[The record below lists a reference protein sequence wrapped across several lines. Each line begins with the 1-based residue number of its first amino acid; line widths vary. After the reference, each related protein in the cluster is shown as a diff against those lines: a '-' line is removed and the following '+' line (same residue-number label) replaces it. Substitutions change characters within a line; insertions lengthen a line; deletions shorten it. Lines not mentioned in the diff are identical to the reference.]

1 MCGAVLTQTKEL
13 VIVAGKFTVSLGKI
27 IDEFHLETIYMPK
40 DPAEILIDE
49 NDVTRPGLQLMGFY
63 EYYNPERMQ
72 IIGTLEFAYLSTID
86 EETRTQRL
94 DALMS
99 RHIPAL
105 IIARELPYFSE
116 MLDLAKKYEVPLLR
130 SKESTSNFISGL
142 IAFLN
147 LNLAP
152 RITRHGVL
160 IEIYG
165 EGVFITGESG
175 VGKSE
180 TAIELVKRGHRLV
193 ADDAVEIRKVSNI
206 SLVGS
211 SPDNI
216 RHFLELRGIGIIN
229 ARRLFGIGAVK
240 NTEKIELIVE
250 MEQWNPEKI
259 YDRMGVDT
267 QFATILGV
275 KIPMLTIP
283 VKPGRN
289 LAVIL
294 EVAAMNN
301 RQKKMGYNAA
311 AELLDQLG
319 LDMEAK
325 EVVKDYDAF

>member
-1 MCGAVLTQTKEL
+1 MAN
-13 VIVAGKFTVSLGKI
+13 KFNVSLENI
-27 IDEFHLETIYMPK
+27 IQNFNLEVIYMPK
-40 DPAEILIDE
+40 DASEILIDE

-63 EYYNPERMQ
+63 EYFNPERMQ
-72 IIGTLEFAYLSTID
+72 IIGKMEFAYLSTID
-86 EETRTQRL
+86 EATRYQRL
-94 DALMS
+94 DMLLS
-99 RHIPAL
+99 QHIPAL
-105 IIARELPYFSE
+105 IISRELPYFSE
-116 MLDLAKKYEVPLLR
+116 MLELAKKYEVPLLR
-130 SKESTSNFISGL
+130 SKESTSNFIAGL

-147 LNLAP
+147 MNLAP

-193 ADDAVEIRKVSNI
+193 ADDAVEIRKVSND
-206 SLVGS
+206 SLMGS

-240 NTEKIELIVE
+240 NTEKIELVVE
-250 MEQWNPEKI
+250 MELWNPEKI

-267 QFATILGV
+267 QYVSILGV
-275 KIPMLTIP
+275 KVPSLTIP

-311 AELLDQLG
+311 TELLDHLG
-319 LDMEAK
+319 LDMESK
-325 EVVKDYDAF
+325 EIVKDYDAF

>member
-1 MCGAVLTQTKEL
+1 M
-13 VIVAGKFTVSLGKI
+13 AGKFTVSLGKI

-63 EYYNPERMQ
+63 EYFNPERMQ
-72 IIGTLEFAYLSTID
+72 IIGKMEFAYLSTID

-206 SLVGS
+206 ILVGS

>member
-1 MCGAVLTQTKEL
+1 M
-13 VIVAGKFTVSLGKI
+13 
-27 IDEFHLETIYMPK
+27 
-40 DPAEILIDE
+40 
-49 NDVTRPGLQLMGFY
+49 
-63 EYYNPERMQ
+63 
-72 IIGTLEFAYLSTID
+72 
-86 EETRTQRL
+86 
-94 DALMS
+94 
-99 RHIPAL
+99 
-105 IIARELPYFSE
+105 
-116 MLDLAKKYEVPLLR
+116 LR

-165 EGVFITGESG
+165 EGVLILGESG

-180 TAIELVKRGHRLV
+180 TAIELIKRGHRIV

-211 SPDNI
+211 SPENI

-229 ARRLFGIGAVK
+229 ARRLFGMGAVK
-240 NTEKIELIVE
+240 MTEKIDLIVE
-250 MEQWNPEKI
+250 MEPWNPEKT
-259 YDRMGVDT
+259 YDRMGVDNEVIS
-267 QFATILGV
+267 ILGV
-275 KIPMLTIP
+275 KVPSLTIP

-311 AELLDQLG
+311 QELLENLG
-319 LDMEAK
+319 LNMEGK
-325 EVVKDYDAF
+325 EVVKNMDF

>member
-1 MCGAVLTQTKEL
+1 M
-13 VIVAGKFTVSLGKI
+13 AGKFTVSLAEI
-27 IDEFHLETIYMPK
+27 INEFHLETIYIPK
-40 DPAEILIDE
+40 DPQEILIDE

-63 EYYNPERMQ
+63 EYFNPERMQ
-72 IIGTLEFAYLSTID
+72 IIGKMEFAYLSTID

-94 DALMS
+94 DMLMS

-105 IIARELPYFSE
+105 IIARVLPYFSE
-116 MLDLAKKYEVPLLR
+116 MLDLAKKYDVPLLR

-311 AELLDQLG
+311 TELLDQLG
-319 LDMEAK
+319 LDMESK

>member
-1 MCGAVLTQTKEL
+1 M
-13 VIVAGKFTVSLGKI
+13 AGKFTVSLGKI
-27 IDEFHLETIYMPK
+27 IDEFHLETIYMSK
-40 DPAEILIDE
+40 DPTEILIDD

-63 EYYNPERMQ
+63 EYFNPERMQ
-72 IIGTLEFAYLSTID
+72 IIGKMEFAYLSTID

-116 MLDLAKKYEVPLLR
+116 MLDLARKYDVPLLR

-311 AELLDQLG
+311 TELLDQLG
-319 LDMEAK
+319 LDMESK